1 MGRTP
6 TRNKHLPQGM
16 RVRWRGETA
25 YYYYERPGTTPRIE
39 TPLGKDYTEAVRKWA
54 DMRDRSSVGDLVTFK
69 HVADRYIAEVLPKK
83 PSSTQDQYL
92 RNIRRLLVVFN
103 EIPTP
108 IDDIEPILVR
118 RYMDLRSDAPVAAN
132 REKAMLSTIW
142 NFARNKGLTA
152 KPNPCAG
159 IEGNTERGRDVYV
172 DAEVYQAIW
181 DVAEPMLKDAMDM
194 AYLTAQRPA
203 DVRKMTRADIQ
214 DGAVRVVQNK
224 TGKKLRVEL
233 SGELGEVVD
242 RITSRKVAGMS
253 LLLDKRG
260 RPVTKS
266 VLRGA
271 IERARIMA
279 AEASQIAAECAG
291 LPDISKELLAFQFR
305 DLRAKAGT
313 DTEESRGMQAAQDQ
327 LGHTT
332 AQMTSHYVRHR
343 RGKLVPPTK

>member
-16 RVRWRGETA
+16 RARWRGATV
-25 YYYYERPGTTPRIE
+25 YYFYEGPARPRKEI
-39 TPLGKDYTEAVRKWA
+39 PLGKDYTLAVKKWA
-54 DMRDRSSVGDLVTFK
+54 ELRERSSVGDLVTFK
-69 HVADRYIAEVLPKK
+69 HVADRYVAEALPKK
-83 PSSTQDQYL
+83 APATQELYL
-92 RNIRRLLVVFN
+92 RQIRNLLEIFN
-103 EIPTP
+103 AVPMP
-108 IDDIEPILVR
+108 IDDIEPITVR
-118 RYMDLRSDAPVAAN
+118 QYMDYRSDTPIAAN
-132 REKAMLSTIW
+132 REKAMLSTIF
-142 NFARNKGLTA
+142 NFARNKGLTG

-159 IEGNTERGRDVYV
+159 IEGNEELGRDVYV
-172 DAEVYQAIW
+172 ESEVYRAIW

-203 DVRKMTRADIQ
+203 DVRKMTRADIS
-214 DGAVRVVQNK
+214 DGAVKVVQNK
-224 TGKKLRVEL
+224 TGKKLRVSI
-233 SGELGEVVD
+233 SGELGDLVD

-253 LLLDKRG
+253 LLLDRRG
-260 RPVTKS
+260 RPVTKA

-271 IERARIMA
+271 IQRARILA

-291 LPDISKELLAFQFR
+291 LPDISHELLTFQFR

-313 DTEESRGMQAAQDQ
+313 DTEESRGMEAAQAQ

-332 AQMTSHYVRHR
+332 AQMTSQYVRHR